1 MRGQEKYEYM
11 MLEYH
16 KMMQAGGP
24 KNIDLLIPFVKT
36 VASING
42 FLSKLEPLV
51 YIPLF
56 QMSKIRIVPENKVLY
71 EDGDPCKSFFL
82 ILWGEFKL
90 KNVNK
95 QVKYCI
101 SGDTLRE

>member
-1 MRGQEKYEYM
+1 

-16 KMMQAGGP
+16 KMMQEGGS
-24 KNIDLLIPFVKT
+24 KNLDLLIPFVKT
-36 VASING
+36 LASING
-42 FLSKLEPLV
+42 FLSKLEPMV

-56 QMSKIRIVPENKVLY
+56 QMSKIKIVPENKILY
-71 EDGDPCKSFFL
+71 ENGDPCKTFFL

-90 KNVNK
+90 KNPNSK